1 MRPVTLFFLL
11 LFASV
16 ATSFGAPK
24 VLEKADEESYAG
36 KIVRISVGENDLMVG
51 QSFKFWE
58 RTLKRAEDEGAKAV
72 IFDLDTPGG
81 LAFPTE
87 ELMSQIADLSM
98 PTLAFVN
105 PKALSAGSF
114 IAISTDEI
122 YMTPGSKI
130 GSSAIVSGGGGEI
143 DPVMRAKLESYFGAQ
158 IRYITKKKG
167 HRAEVVEAMM
177 FLSEEE
183 RQIGDVL
190 VKPGELLNLNSEEA
204 TKIMDDGPLLA
215 KAEVKDLDEIY
226 SLKGWSE
233 DEVMTAEPSTME
245 SIAWW
250 IGKWSGILIA
260 IGFVAGY
267 VELKAPGFGV
277 GGVLS
282 LTAFFIFFF
291 GNYAAGN
298 MAGYGMALVFV
309 IGLILIALEIFVIPG
324 FGVPGILGILAVVG
338 SLLFSMTD
346 VGDWHQYQWQG
357 GFSLLLSK
365 MSEAFTKIA
374 IGIFGSLGLMYLL
387 MKYLPQVEL
396 VNRNF
401 LPTSLAP
408 GDGKES
414 LDGVAVGERVGMTGV
429 ALSDLRPTGNAELSG
444 QVMEVISEGEFITKG
459 DEIRV
464 IAEDGMGLVVKKV

>member
-1 MRPVTLFFLL
+1 MLL
-11 LFASV
+11 TSI

-36 KIVRISVGENDLMVG
+36 KIVRISVGEDDLMVG

-58 RTLKRAEDEGAKAV
+58 RTLTRAEDEGAKAV

-87 ELMSQIADLSM
+87 KLMSQIADLPM

-130 GSSAIVSGGGGEI
+130 GSSAIVAGGGGEI
-143 DPVMRAKLESYFGAQ
+143 DPVMRAKLESYFGAH
-158 IRYITKKKG
+158 IRYITEQKG
-167 HRAEVVEAMM
+167 HRTEVVEAMM

-190 VKPGELLNLNSEEA
+190 VKPGDLLCLHSGQA

-215 KAEVKDLDEIY
+215 KAEVKDLDEILA
-226 SLKGWSE
+226 LKGWSE
-233 DEVMTAEPSTME
+233 DEVMTAKPSSME
-245 SIAWW
+245 SFAWW

-260 IGFVAGY
+260 IGLAMGY
-267 VELKAPGFGV
+267 MELKAPGFGI
-277 GGVLS
+277 GGIVS
-282 LTAFFIFFF
+282 LTAFFLFFF

-298 MAGYGMALVFV
+298 MAGYGMALIFV
-309 IGLILIALEIFVIPG
+309 IGLILIALEVFVIPG

-338 SLLFSMTD
+338 SLLFSMMD
-346 VGDWHQYQWQG
+346 GGDWHQYQWDG
-357 GFSLLLSK
+357 DLSFLVTK
-365 MSEAFTKIA
+365 MSQAFLKIA
-374 IGIFGSLGLMYLL
+374 IGIFGALGLMYLL
-387 MKYLPQVEL
+387 MKYLPQVEV

-401 LPTSLAP
+401 LPGSLAR
-408 GDGKES
+408 GDGKEAV
-414 LDGVAVGERVGMTGV
+414 DGIAVGERVGMTGV
-429 ALSDLRPTGNAELSG
+429 ALSDLRPTGNAEFSG
-444 QVMEVISEGEFITKG
+444 QVMEVLSEGEFIAKG

-464 IAEDGMGLVVKKV
+464 IGEDGMGLTVEKV